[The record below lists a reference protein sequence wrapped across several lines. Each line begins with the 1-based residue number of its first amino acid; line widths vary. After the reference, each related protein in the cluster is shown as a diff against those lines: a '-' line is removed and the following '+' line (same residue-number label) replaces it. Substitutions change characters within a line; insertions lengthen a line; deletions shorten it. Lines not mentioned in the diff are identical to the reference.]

1 MSQRPLS
8 SRQLN
13 FVIKFTL
20 VVTLGFGLSM
30 GLVAIYGSYTNLR
43 IPTFSEAVGF
53 VFMYILWTSVAL
65 VFALVTLSD
74 RDDIGIYNK
83 ISGIPTTLLYVGV
96 IMILLC
102 IDYTLFLS
110 QGFTTVTSVAS
121 ANQALISLIFSGL
134 LVLLYYDQHRTQ
146 QQQAEL
152 MNQQIAIEERRV
164 AWRETQERPR
174 LTISNW
180 AFFEDEK
187 ALPNDPDNG
196 DSNTSLAAF
205 LTGDLVDAETGVFTA
220 QLSNRGEGVARS
232 LHLQIEVLVQN
243 KKFSDKYYHLNGSF
257 LFVLTDVFDLDS
269 DVMGQYLNNKDL
281 LIRPDDLTNV
291 FGAISIRTMIQTDSS
306 INSLREYLDH
316 LPFGVQNVVLR
327 ASLQYEGPAES
338 EYTEPIAAVRLPI
351 AEVDSLATA
360 FTDERLVGF
369 EGVPTAGAKA
379 SRQFFEDNFA
389 DVTWQ
394 NRDVAKITY
403 NKSSESL

>member
-8 SRQLN
+8 SRQLD
-13 FVIKFTL
+13 FVIKFT
-20 VVTLGFGLSM
+20 VVVSLGSALSM
-30 GLVAIYGSYTNLR
+30 GLVAIYGSYTSVR

-53 VFMYILWTSVAL
+53 VFIYILWTGVAF
-65 VFALVTLSD
+65 VFALVTQSD
-74 RDDIGIYNK
+74 IDDIGVYDK
-83 ISGIPTTLLYVGV
+83 LSDIPSTLLYVSV
-96 IMILLC
+96 IMVLLI
-102 IDYTLFLS
+102 IDYALFLS
-110 QGFTTVTSVAS
+110 KVFTTVTSVAS

-146 QQQAEL
+146 RQQAEL

-187 ALPNDPDNG
+187 ALPNDSDNE
-196 DSNTSLAAF
+196 DSNTPLAAF
-205 LTGDLVDAETGVFTA
+205 LTGDLVDTQTGVFTA

-243 KKFSDKYYHLNGSF
+243 EEFSNKYYHLNGSF
-257 LFVLTDVFDLDS
+257 LFVVTDVFGLDS
-269 DVMGQYLNNKDL
+269 DVIDQYLNNKDL

-291 FGAISIRTMIQTDSS
+291 FGAMSIRMMIQTDSS

-327 ASLQYEGPAES
+327 ASLKYEGPAES

-360 FTDERLVGF
+360 FTDGRLVGF
-369 EGVPTAGAKA
+369 EGVPTVGAEA
-379 SRQFFEDNFA
+379 SRKFFEDNFA

-403 NKSSESL
+403 NKSSE